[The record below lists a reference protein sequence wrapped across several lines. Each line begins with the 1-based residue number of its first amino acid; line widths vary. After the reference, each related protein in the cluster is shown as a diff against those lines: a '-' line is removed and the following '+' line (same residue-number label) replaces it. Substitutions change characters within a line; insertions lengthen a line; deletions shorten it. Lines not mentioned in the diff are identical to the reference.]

1 MPEGDDR
8 LVWEVARRPRFQAS
22 VVAPMRLSLVP
33 LSLFLAGALSAQNCP
48 DGDLG
53 VLLASNVQDVVL
65 PIQSIGFAF
74 PVGATTYTDLHIT
87 DHGFVQLSNGGVPA
101 PAAGSVL
108 YTPTPA
114 NFMAGSAKVAAMYAD
129 VTATSGEIWLKSTP
143 TRTVVTWK
151 NLLTFGSTGPF
162 FDIQL
167 VLEPNGFA
175 TAYYGPGTINNST
188 FGGVSDNAITGV
200 SPGGG
205 GVAPASLDL
214 SLGGVSA
221 TNATYELFAA
231 AGTFDMASN
240 SLLLAGLNPGYS
252 YVLLGAP
259 ANCASASSY
268 GTGCLSVSDS
278 IYEFFPTAATN
289 DLSGSAISWFFGGG
303 TYTMISPIVGSIV
316 PVGPGATNVAPS
328 LLDGQTSFTLSSPM
342 PGPGGTVATLNV
354 TTKGQVELTGPTT
367 LIDFTPTPA
376 EFVTRANATFCCWAD
391 WDQTDPGSGSIWFEE
406 VAGVAYVTW
415 DNVHHFSAAAPSR
428 FQFQFDLATG
438 AVTLVFG
445 TMDTTNPGA
454 LLVGY
459 TGAGGVVDPGSSD
472 LSTIGSAV
480 VSTVEVQAMAMD
492 AVGVP
497 SLGNAGFGFNA
508 TNVPQLLPVG
518 FIFFG
523 DVVINPG
530 VDLTF
535 IGMAGCNAYSNA
547 NIGTFS
553 FPAIGG
559 SGFAPLP
566 IPNNPA
572 FVGATLSAQTLGL
585 STLTALNLV
594 ASNGVQFTVGF

>member
-1 MPEGDDR
+1 M
-8 LVWEVARRPRFQAS
+8 RP
-22 VVAPMRLSLVP
+22 SLVP
-33 LSLFLAGALSAQNCP
+33 LSLFLAGALAAQNCP

-87 DHGFVQLSNGGVPA
+87 DHGFVQLSNAGVPA
-101 PAAGSVL
+101 PAAGAVL
-108 YTPTPA
+108 YTPTVA
-114 NFMAGSAKVAAMYAD
+114 NFMAGSPKVAAMYAD
-129 VTATSGEIWLKSTP
+129 VIATNGQIWLKATP

-151 NLLTFGSTGPF
+151 NLQTFGSTGPL
-162 FDIQL
+162 FDMQL
-167 VLEPNGFA
+167 VLEPSGFA
-175 TAYYGPGTINNST
+175 TAYFGPGTTNNST

-205 GVAPASLDL
+205 GAAPASLDL
-214 SLGGVSA
+214 SLGGAS
-221 TNATYELFAA
+221 TNNATYELFAT
-231 AGTFDMASN
+231 AGTFDMANN

-259 ANCASASSY
+259 ANCATASSY
-268 GTGCLSVSDS
+268 GTGCVEVADS
-278 IYEFFPTAATN
+278 LYEFFPTAATN

-303 TYTMISPIVGSIV
+303 SYTMISPITGAIA
-316 PVGPGATNVAPS
+316 PVGPGAANVAPG

-342 PGPGGTVATLNV
+342 PGPGGPITSLNV
-354 TTKGQVELTGPTT
+354 TTKGQIELTGPST
-367 LIDFTPTPA
+367 LIDFTPTAA
-376 EFVTRANATFCCWAD
+376 EFVARTNTNFCCWSD
-391 WDQTDPGSGSIWFEE
+391 WDQTDPGSGLIWFEE
-406 VAGVAYVTW
+406 VGGVAYVTW
-415 DNVHHFSAAAPSR
+415 DNVNHFSAAAPSR

-445 TMDTTNPGA
+445 TMDTTNTGA
-454 LLVGY
+454 LLVGF
-459 TGAGGVVDPGSSD
+459 TAAGGSIDPGSSD
-472 LSTIGSAV
+472 LSTIGSA
-480 VSTVEVQAMAMD
+480 TVATAEVQAMAMD

-497 SLGNAGFGFNA
+497 SLGNLSFGFNA

-523 DVVINPG
+523 DFVLNPG
-530 VDLTF
+530 VDLGF
-535 IGMAGCNAYSNA
+535 IGMAGCNAYTNA
-547 NIGTFS
+547 SIGNFS

-566 IPNNPA
+566 IPNNIA
-572 FVGATLSAQTLGL
+572 FVGATLSAQTLAL